1 MFFDLISFLCFLC
14 LCVLLINCFALPLLA
29 CYFCF
34 CTSIAWI
41 MWGWEEVP
49 AFKTQMQVS
58 KRKCRF
64 QNTNEDFKRR
74 CRLSN
79 TNADFKTQMQVSKHK
94 CVKPCVNACGTTSSH
109 YPLTPPHCTHK
120 HRKIDDAIRV
130 HVTTFLPFK
139 REVIHT
145 SDHIIRAPATHSPPV
160 WGCGRSLVVGWVDW
174 YLVVIWDH

>member
-58 KRKCRF
+58 KHKWRFQEEVPAFKHKCRF
-64 QNTNEDFKRR
+64 QNTN
-74 CRLSN
+74 
-79 TNADFKTQMQVSKHK
+79 AGFKTQMRQGVCE
-94 CVKPCVNACGTTSSH
+94 CVWYHILTLPTHTT
-109 YPLTPPHCTHK
+109 PLHTHK